1 MAKRPKFLHLLTP
14 DGWRVDIPESMSR
27 TGKRE
32 RRFFQTEPE
41 AKKFAAKLREQYHA
55 GQRGGLIPLALA
67 LDAAEASRILEP
79 HGITLTEAARAFA
92 TRAVADGSNETFAA
106 RYDRAMRENEGI
118 WRDRYSSDM
127 AKLPRWV
134 GKAFMATRISEIS
147 EPAIM
152 AALRANGAA
161 AQSTL
166 DTRARYVSAIIGH
179 RTRHRRGEVI
189 TIATI
194 SQCAR
199 LLRVCESP
207 AERHA
212 VALLLWAGIRPDAEG
227 GEIARLQWECVGE
240 SEIYVPANVSKTGTD
255 RHVPITPRL
264 RRLLRGHDAE
274 GPVIPANW
282 KRVYQRLRKDAGIT
296 GQDTLRHT
304 FASHFLAAF
313 GIDAARQ
320 AMGHSKTSDTLL
332 RHYRRAVTT
341 EAGRKFFGVRFT

>member
-1 MAKRPKFLHLLTP
+1 MAKRPKFTPRLTP
-14 DGWRVDIPESMSR
+14 DGWQVDVPASMSR

-41 AKKFAAKLREQYHA
+41 AKKFSAKLRDQYHA

-92 TRAVADGSNETFAA
+92 TRAAADGSGETFAA
-106 RYDRAMRENEGI
+106 RYDRAVRENDGI
-118 WRDRYSSDM
+118 WRDRYARDM
-127 AKLPRWV
+127 GKIPRWV
-134 GKAFMATRISEIS
+134 GKAFMTLKISDLSDQVIT
-147 EPAIM
+147 

-161 AQSTL
+161 AQSTI
-166 DTRARYVSAIIGH
+166 DMRKSRVSAIIGH
-179 RTRHRRGEVI
+179 RTRHRKAEVI
-189 TIATI
+189 TIATLQ
-194 SQCAR
+194 QCAR
-199 LLRVCESP
+199 LVRACETP
-207 AERHA
+207 AEKHA
-212 VALLLWAGIRPDAEG
+212 VALLLWAGIRPDAED

-240 SEIYVPANVSKTGTD
+240 NEIYIPADVSKTGSD
-255 RHVPITPRL
+255 RHIPITPRL
-264 RRLLRGHDAE
+264 RRLLRGREMD
-274 GPVIPANW
+274 GPVVPPNW
-282 KRVYQRLRKDAGIT
+282 KRVYQRLRKAAGIT

-304 FASHFLAAF
+304 FASHFLAAY

-341 EAGRKFFGVRFT
+341 EAGQKYFR